1 MSSMPAN
8 DRPNGDGSRG
18 DRPGGDGPATCPV
31 RKLEPDGRAAGPQ
44 VVRTTGADGEERWRV
59 TSFAGARQVLRNA
72 TGTRQAGFGGDQLR
86 DVQMRS
92 PILYLEGAQH
102 RSQRKASAR
111 LFAPAVIEAYRP
123 VMAELAAALVTRV
136 RADRPVDLSDLSL
149 QMAAQVAGRV
159 VGLTSSSTSGMA
171 RRLNTFF
178 TGDPLTRDRTLRGRL
193 QAARRGSA
201 VARFLWL
208 DVKPAIR
215 RRRRR
220 PSEDVISQL
229 LAEGF
234 SDLDILT
241 ECLTY
246 AAAGMVTT
254 REFIVMAA
262 WHLLEDPDLLARYRV
277 GDRSARADLLAET
290 LRLEPVVGH
299 LLRRTETALTLE
311 TDDGEVTIPAGV
323 LVDLDV
329 RAANADTVTVGEEPY
344 GLCPGR
350 DLPSAVPAAVMSFG
364 DGHHRCPG
372 GPLAL
377 MEAEVFLSALLDR
390 DVVADGPP
398 EVSWNAVSQ
407 GYDLRGF
414 RVRLRA

>member
-1 MSSMPAN
+1 MTEAPTT
-8 DRPNGDGSRG
+8 
-18 DRPGGDGPATCPV
+18 GGPIRCPV
-31 RKLEPDGRAAGPQ
+31 RKLEPDGRATGPG
-44 VVRTTGADGEERWRV
+44 VARTTGADGEERWRV
-59 TSFAGARQVLRNA
+59 TSFAGVRQVLRTA

-86 DVQMRS
+86 EVQMRS
-92 PILYLEGAQH
+92 PILYLEGTQH
-102 RSQRKASAR
+102 RRQRKASAR
-111 LFAPAVIEAYRP
+111 FFAPAVIEGYRP
-123 VMAELAAALVTRV
+123 MMATLAADLVSRV
-136 RADRPVDLSDLSL
+136 RSDRSTDLSDLSL
-149 QMAAQVAGRV
+149 QMAARVAGRV
-159 VGLTSSSTSGMA
+159 VGLTSSSATGMA

-178 TGDPLTRDRTLRGRL
+178 TGDPLTRDRSLHGRL
-193 QAARRGSA
+193 QAARRATA
-201 VARFLWL
+201 VARFFWL

-215 RRRRR
+215 QRRRR
-220 PSEDVISQL
+220 PREDVISQL
-229 LAEGF
+229 LEQGF
-234 SDLDILT
+234 SDVDILT

-262 WHLLEDPDLLARYRV
+262 WHLLDDADLLRRYRA
-277 GDRSARADLLAET
+277 GDRAARADVLAET

-299 LLRRTETALTLE
+299 LLRRTEADLSLA
-311 TDDGEVTIPAGV
+311 TDTGEVVIPAGA
-323 LVDLDV
+323 LVDLDI
-329 RAANADTVTVGEEPY
+329 RAANADPATVGGEPY

-350 DLPSAVPAAVMSFG
+350 TLPSAVPAAVMSFG

-398 EVSWNAVSQ
+398 RVTWNPVSQ

-414 RVRLRA
+414 GIRLRTGTD